1 MSADEKRCA
10 FIRATL
16 NGKSGISWR
25 GFAQGTPTATELA
38 SLAYSLRS
46 SCSFDG
52 DDHSTGCIEYRGRKL
67 LFEVTDS
74 ALIVTQTDET
84 LDPRSVARL
93 RPLVAIEQQKR
104 AQQRVVNTELHRKR
118 FGR

>member
-10 FIRATL
+10 FIRAAL
-16 NGKSGISWR
+16 NGKGGISWR
-25 GFAQGTPTATELA
+25 GFAQGAPTASEL
-38 SLAYSLRS
+38 SKLTYSLRR
-46 SCSFDG
+46 SCTFDG

-74 ALIVTQTDET
+74 ALIVTATDEV
-84 LDPRSVARL
+84 LDPRSVAGM
-93 RPLVAIEQQKR
+93 RPMVAIEQQKR
-104 AQQRVVNTELHRKR
+104 AEQRAINTELHRKR